1 MQWEPVCPIH
11 DSPTIVAHVNVTL
24 PCPSKPRTGPKRTHN
39 GCPHAAEVL
48 LRERTHH
55 PLSGRVPLVLLDRHH
70 PAAAPIA
77 RRVRASPFRSE
88 VVAMPSLEDQIYAAR
103 NRQRLARLS
112 GDMPAVI
119 EATKTLDRLL
129 DQLPKGTQ

>member
-1 MQWEPVCPIH
+1 
-11 DSPTIVAHVNVTL
+11 
-24 PCPSKPRTGPKRTHN
+24 
-39 GCPHAAEVL
+39 
-48 LRERTHH
+48 
-55 PLSGRVPLVLLDRHH
+55 
-70 PAAAPIA
+70 
-77 RRVRASPFRSE
+77 
-88 VVAMPSLEDQIYAAR
+88 MPSLEDQIYAAR